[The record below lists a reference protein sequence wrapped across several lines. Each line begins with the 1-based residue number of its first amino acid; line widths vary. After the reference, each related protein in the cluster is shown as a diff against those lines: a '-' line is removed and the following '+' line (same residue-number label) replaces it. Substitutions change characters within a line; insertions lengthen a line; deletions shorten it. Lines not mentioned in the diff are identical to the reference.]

1 MLRSPANALPQKDY
15 YYLMNE
21 YEIMS
26 PAERG
31 LGAGILRILCTLLI
45 G

>member
-1 MLRSPANALPQKDY
+1 MLRSPANALPQKDHY
-15 YYLMNE
+15 YRMNE

-26 PAERG
+26 RAERG
-31 LGAGILRILCTLLI
+31 LGAGIPRRLCALQI

>member
-1 MLRSPANALPQKDY
+1 MLRSPANALPQKDH

-26 PAERG
+26 RAERE
-31 LGAGILRILCTLLI
+31 LGAGILRNLSALLI